1 MKQEAHAA
9 VAKAIADGELV
20 REPCEECG
28 ATPAVA
34 HHDDY
39 TKRLD
44 VRWLCQS
51 HHVALHWRLRRE
63 DGTAPVRMVRI
74 TAGLTASEYAQLADV
89 ARSELMSVSRMA
101 RVAILEYLDRLNA
114 EAAA

>member
-1 MKQEAHAA
+1 
-9 VAKAIADGELV
+9 
-20 REPCEECG
+20 
-28 ATPAVA
+28 
-34 HHDDY
+34 
-39 TKRLD
+39 
-44 VRWLCQS
+44 
-51 HHVALHWRLRRE
+51 
-63 DGTAPVRMVRI
+63 MVRI